1 MDGKGIRMER
11 IMDRKTGR
19 AVIIP
24 MDHGISNGPMEGLY
38 DMKATVDAVTNGGA
52 TAVIMHKGLI
62 RYSYR
67 GSGKDVGFII
77 HLSAS
82 TDVNPAQANHKV
94 TVTTV
99 EEAIKYG
106 ADAVS
111 IQINYGDEYESEMVR
126 EAGEISRKCTEW
138 GMPLVI
144 MSYARGHDVN
154 SFDPHQIAHVAR
166 ASTELGADLVKVNY
180 TGDID
185 SFHEVVRG
193 ALAPVLIAGGPKMST
208 DMDVLNMVADS
219 IEAGGRGV
227 SMGRN
232 VFQNKNVEGIT
243 RAISKI
249 VLENYSAEEAA
260 RFLTDDCSEEKRR
273 AGKA

>member
-19 AVIIP
+19 AVIVP
-24 MDHGISNGPMEGLY
+24 MDHGISNGPMDGLY
-38 DMKATVDAVTNGGA
+38 DLRATVDAVTNGGA
-52 TAVIMHKGLI
+52 TAVVMHKGMI
-62 RYSYR
+62 RYSWR
-67 GSGKDVGFII
+67 GAGQDIGLIV

-82 TDVNPAQANHKV
+82 TDVNPKNANHKV

-99 EEAIKYG
+99 EEALKYG
-106 ADAVS
+106 ADAIS
-111 IQINYGDEYESEMVR
+111 IQVNYGDEYESDMIR

-138 GMPLVI
+138 GMPLLI
-144 MSYARGHDVN
+144 MSYARGHDIN
-154 SFDPHQIAHVAR
+154 SFDPQQVAHVAR
-166 ASTELGADLVKVNY
+166 ASAELGADIVKVNY

-185 SFHEVVRG
+185 SFHDVVRG
-193 ALAPVLIAGGPKMST
+193 AMAPVLIAGGPKMKT

-232 VFQNKNVEGIT
+232 IFQNKNVEGIT

-249 VLENYSAEEAA
+249 VLENYTAEEAA
-260 RFLTDDCSEEKRR
+260 KILKEKPAKRR
-273 AGKA
+273 SKA

>member
-1 MDGKGIRMER
+1 MDGKQVRLER

-19 AVIIP
+19 AVLVP
-24 MDHGISNGPMEGLY
+24 MDHGISNGPMDGLI

-52 TAVIMHKGLI
+52 TGVIMHKGLI

-67 GSGKDVGFII
+67 GSGKDVGLIM

-82 TDVNPAQANHKV
+82 TDIGVSVNHKV
-94 TVTTV
+94 NITTV
-99 EEAIKYG
+99 EEAIKLG
-106 ADAVS
+106 ADAIS
-111 IQINYGDEYESEMVR
+111 IQINFGDEYEPEML
-126 EAGEISRKCTEW
+126 ESAGDVARKCNEW

-144 MSYARGHDVN
+144 MAYPRGHDVN
-154 SFDPHQIAHVAR
+154 SFDPDHIAHVAR
-166 ASTELGADLVKVNY
+166 ASAEIGADIVKCSY

-185 SFHEVVRG
+185 SFRKVTKG
-193 ALAPVLIAGGPKMST
+193 ALAPVLIAGGPKMDT
-208 DMDVLNMVADS
+208 DMDVLQMVYDS
-219 IEAGGRGV
+219 IQGGGKGV

-249 VLENYSAEEAA
+249 VLEDYTVEEAA
-260 RFLTDDCSEEKRR
+260 KFLKE
-273 AGKA
+273 

>member
-1 MDGKGIRMER
+1 MDGKGIRLER

-19 AVIIP
+19 AVLVP
-24 MDHGISNGPMEGLY
+24 MDHGISNGPLEGLI

-52 TAVIMHKGLI
+52 TGVIMHKGLI

-67 GSGKDVGFII
+67 GSGKDVGLIM

-82 TDVNPAQANHKV
+82 TDVGQTVNHKV
-94 TVTTV
+94 NITTV

-111 IQINYGDEYESEMVR
+111 IQINFGDEFEPEMLES
-126 EAGEISRKCTEW
+126 AGAIAKTCNDW
-138 GMPLVI
+138 GMPLIV
-144 MSYARGHDVN
+144 MAYPRGHDVD
-154 SFDPHQIAHVAR
+154 SFDPDHIAHVAR
-166 ASTELGADLVKVNY
+166 ASAELGADLVKCSY

-185 SFHEVVRG
+185 SFKKLTSG
-193 ALAPVLIAGGPKMST
+193 ALAPVLIAGGPKMNT
-208 DMDVLNMVADS
+208 DMEVLQMVADS

-232 VFQNKNVEGIT
+232 IFQNKNVEGIT

-249 VLENYSAEEAA
+249 VLENYTVEEAA
-260 RFLTDDCSEEKRR
+260 KFL
-273 AGKA
+273 